1 MSEGLAA
8 GWLVLIH
15 QIPPKPAYLRVK
27 IGRRLSRV
35 GAVAIKNSVYILPR
49 GDSRMEDLQWI
60 RREVIAGGGEAAI
73 LEAQLLDGLSDP
85 DVEQL
90 FRAEREPDYDLVCRE
105 ARGLARQV
113 RGRLSSERRRQL
125 EAQTQ
130 RLEQRLADIGAL
142 DFFGAAG
149 REVAAGLVQA
159 LRSALLPQDGKLAAD
174 FASRSERYTGRTWVT
189 RTGIHVDRIASAW
202 LIRRWID
209 PRATF
214 KFVPSKGYV
223 PEQGELRFDMFDAE
237 FGHEGDRCT
246 FEVLCARF
254 GLAEAGLSAIA
265 ELVHDIDLKDEKFGR
280 AETQGVAAQII
291 GVASLHRGDEARLQ
305 HGSQLFEQLL
315 AFYARPS
322 HQLKEAAVASKKA
335 PRLRRPP

>member
-1 MSEGLAA
+1 MTDNLSH
-8 GWLVLIH
+8 GWLILIH

-27 IGRRLSRV
+27 IGRRLAKV
-35 GAVAIKNSVYILPR
+35 GAVAIKNSVYVLPR
-49 GDSRMEDLQWI
+49 GESRMEDFQWI
-60 RREVIAGGGEAAI
+60 RREVLAGGGEAAI
-73 LEAQLLDGLSDP
+73 LEAQLLDGLSDQE
-85 DVEQL
+85 VEQL
-90 FRAEREPDYDLVCRE
+90 FRAERGAEYELVAKE
-105 ARGLARQV
+105 ARSLAKQI
-113 RGRLSSERRRQL
+113 RGRLSAERRQPL

-142 DFFGAAG
+142 DFFGAAE

-159 LRSALLPQDGKLAAD
+159 LRSALLPESSKVAAD
-174 FASRSERYTGRTWVT
+174 SAKRSEAYQGRTWVT

-202 LIRRWID
+202 LIQRWID
-209 PRATF
+209 PRASF
-214 KFVPSKGYV
+214 KFVPAKDYA

-254 GLAEAGLSAIA
+254 ALTEAGLPAIA
-265 ELVHDIDLKDEKFGR
+265 EVVHDIDLKDDKFGR

-291 GVASLHRGDEARLQ
+291 GIASLHREDEARLQ
-305 HGSQLFEQLL
+305 RGSQLFEQLL

-322 HQLKEAAVASKKA
+322 SQLKDVPAGSKK
-335 PRLRRPP
+335 RRA